1 MRAAAP
7 VSPDRL
13 PSDNPPPDR
22 LPTRRLPVNAWVVP
36 ATAIGVLLPLPL
48 LVSDFFTGL
57 LGANPLQRAEQQTG
71 VLALSL
77 ILLSLSTTP
86 LRLLAGSLGQRLL
99 WPAKIRKTLGLT
111 GALYAGV
118 HLLIYGLDKGF
129 NPLDFLGDVLKRPYI
144 TVGLSAL
151 LLLVPLVLTSRKNSV
166 KRLGFERWTRLHRLS
181 YAVAGLGVLH
191 FWWSVKKDHTAPM
204 IALVL
209 LLVLFGVR
217 LLLQR
222 RTKARER
229 KPAV

>member
-1 MRAAAP
+1 MRSAAP
-7 VSPDRL
+7 LPSDNL

-22 LPTRRLPVNAWVVP
+22 LPTRRLPANAWVVP
-36 ATAIGVLLPLPL
+36 ATAIGALLPLLL

-77 ILLSLSTTP
+77 LLLSLSTTP
-86 LRLLAGSLGQRLL
+86 LRLLAARADLRLL

-118 HLLIYGLDKGF
+118 HLIIYGLDKGF
-129 NPLDFLGDVLKRPYI
+129 SPLNFLTDVLKRPYI

-151 LLLVPLVLTSRKNSV
+151 LLLIPLVLTSRKNSV

-191 FWWSVKKDHTAPM
+191 FWWSVKKDHTGPV
-204 IALVL
+204 IALVVL
-209 LLVLFGVR
+209 LALFGIR

-222 RTKARER
+222 RKKARE
-229 KPAV
+229 

>member
-1 MRAAAP
+1 MVPAARA
-7 VSPDRL
+7 L
-13 PSDNPPPDR
+13 PA
-22 LPTRRLPVNAWVVP
+22 NAWVVP
-36 ATAIGVLLPLPL
+36 ATAIGALLPLLL
-48 LVSDFFTGL
+48 LVSDFFTGQ

-77 ILLSLSTTP
+77 LLLSLSTTP
-86 LRLLAGSLGQRLL
+86 LRLIAARADLRLL

-129 NPLDFLGDVLKRPYI
+129 NPLNFLTDVLKRPYI

-181 YAVAGLGVLH
+181 YLVAGLGVLH
-191 FWWSVKKDHTAPM
+191 FWWSVKKDHTGPV

-209 LLVLFGVR
+209 LLALFGVR

-222 RTKARER
+222 RTKVRER